1 MNKQVHINE
10 LLRDKENFVNNPY
23 KVRELQDDLKA
34 IHDADQKYLL
44 LKDK

>member
-10 LLRDKENFVNNPY
+10 LLKDKENFVNNPY
-23 KVRELQDDLKA
+23 KMQVLQDDLKA
-34 IHDADQKYLL
+34 IHDADAKYLL